1 MAKNYSDD
9 RYTISSKH
17 DNIVSLEYKN
27 TTMSLL
33 TFKELR
39 QKYPEYDFWDEAQL
53 DFLYQ
58 EKLLDGEPKSTNQE
72 LKILEESFIKLVH
85 FREGIAKS
93 NEESIKD
100 I

>member
-1 MAKNYSDD
+1 MTKNYSDD
-9 RYTISSKH
+9 RYTISTKH

-39 QKYPEYDFWDEAQL
+39 QKYPEYDFWDEEQL

-58 EKLLDGEPKSTNQE
+58 EKLLDGEPKSTSQE
-72 LKILEESFIKLVH
+72 LKILEESFIKLVR
-85 FREGIAKS
+85 FREGVT
-93 NEESIKD
+93 KD
-100 I
+100 SQGIEQT